1 MGDPS
6 IKKPFGR
13 YVCPVKGIRIFYLFE
28 NMITVYKLKKGG
40 YDIYIIKD
48 RENGIWNEWN
58 NMARIPIV

>member
-28 NMITVYKLKKGG
+28 NTITVYKLKKGG

-48 RENGIWNEWN
+48 RENGIWNE
-58 NMARIPIV
+58 